1 MAAADVAPDR
11 VRQAAAAASPA
22 PAGGGV
28 GIGFE
33 AVTVAYRGNAVLR
46 DFTLVARPG
55 EILAVIGPSGSGKTT
70 ALRAVAG
77 FVRPRQGRIRIGS
90 RDVTELPPAERDL
103 GIVVQNYALFPHM
116 RIEENVAFGLRA
128 RGTPNGAVRERVRQC
143 FAMVGMLDFVGR
155 YPRELSGGQQQ
166 RVAIAR
172 ALAIK
177 PSVLLLDEPLSA
189 LDAQIRRS
197 MLEEL
202 ARLHRELPELTVL
215 YVTHDQ
221 SEALTLA
228 HRIAIMREGRLVA
241 HGPSRELYRHPPNR
255 FAAEFLGRANLLPV
269 RLEGLEAGG
278 SFARARFGAATVA
291 ARANPDLAAGATCLL
306 CIRPHDLR
314 LAPGGE
320 PGMNVLEAQVR
331 SAVWQGDQHS
341 IAAEAEGTVLRLS
354 SVPLAEP
361 PVPGAPLRLYF
372 SAESA
377 TFIPDHDG

>member
-22 PAGGGV
+22 PAEGGV

-128 RGTPNGAVRERVRQC
+128 RGTSNSAVRDRVRQC
-143 FAMVGMLDFVGR
+143 LAMVGMLDFVGR

-166 RVAIAR
+166 R
-172 ALAIK
+172 
-177 PSVLLLDEPLSA
+177 
-189 LDAQIRRS
+189 
-197 MLEEL
+197 
-202 ARLHRELPELTVL
+202 
-215 YVTHDQ
+215 
-221 SEALTLA
+221 
-228 HRIAIMREGRLVA
+228 
-241 HGPSRELYRHPPNR
+241 
-255 FAAEFLGRANLLPV
+255 
-269 RLEGLEAGG
+269 
-278 SFARARFGAATVA
+278 
-291 ARANPDLAAGATCLL
+291 
-306 CIRPHDLR
+306 
-314 LAPGGE
+314 
-320 PGMNVLEAQVR
+320 
-331 SAVWQGDQHS
+331 
-341 IAAEAEGTVLRLS
+341 
-354 SVPLAEP
+354 
-361 PVPGAPLRLYF
+361 
-372 SAESA
+372 
-377 TFIPDHDG
+377 